1 MRSLRWLVLLPA
13 VSLVTGCAI
22 VRQDQVGIKRTLG
35 RIDPKP
41 RTPGAVGYWPGFQSV
56 LTLPARTINREIRL
70 ALPAKEGVNVA
81 ADISILYRVDAEKA
95 ADILAKSG
103 SDYEDVVIIPVFRA
117 AAADVS
123 SRFFAKD
130 LHSGER
136 LAIEKAIK
144 EQMTQVLDGRGF
156 IIENVLLK
164 SITLPPGLAR
174 AIEEKL
180 EAEQDALRMTFVL
193 QREKQEAE
201 RKLIEAGGQRDAQKV
216 LGEGLSP
223 LILQFRSIEA
233 FRELAKSPNAKVIVT
248 DGKAP
253 MMVQP

>member
-1 MRSLRWLVLLPA
+1 MLHRHWLLLAVLSPLA
-13 VSLVTGCAI
+13 TGCAV

-41 RTPGAVGYWPGFQSV
+41 RNPGAVGFLPGFQSV
-56 LTLPARTINREIRL
+56 IKLPARTINREIRL
-70 ALPAKEGVNVA
+70 SLPAKEGVNVQ
-81 ADISILYRVDAEKA
+81 ADISILYRIDAPKA
-95 ADILAKSG
+95 AEILEKSG
-103 SDYEDVVIIPVFRA
+103 ADYEEVVIIPVFRA

-123 SRFFAKD
+123 ARFYAKD

-136 LAIEKAIK
+136 VVIERAIRD
-144 EQMTQVLDGRGF
+144 QMMQVVEGRGF
-156 IIENVLLK
+156 VIESVLLK
-164 SITLPPGLAR
+164 SIALPQGLAR

-180 EAEQDALRMTFVL
+180 EAEQEALRMQFVL
-193 QREKQEAE
+193 QRKKQEAE

-233 FRELAKSPNAKVIVT
+233 FRELARSSNAKVIIT
-248 DGKAP
+248 DGKSP
-253 MMVQP
+253 MLVQP

>member
-1 MRSLRWLVLLPA
+1 MHRFSPFALLVAVPLL
-13 VSLVTGCAI
+13 TGCAV

-35 RIDPKP
+35 RIDAKP
-41 RTPGAVGYWPGFQSV
+41 RDPGAVAFWPGFQSV
-56 LTLPARTINREIRL
+56 IKLPARTINREVRL
-70 ALPAKEGVNVA
+70 SLPAKEGVNVQ
-81 ADISILYRVDAEKA
+81 ADISILYRIDAKNA
-95 ADILAKSG
+95 AEILAKSG
-103 SDYEDVVIIPVFRA
+103 ADYEEVVIIPVFRA

-123 SRFFAKD
+123 ARFYAKD

-136 LAIEKAIK
+136 VAIEKAIRD
-144 EQMTQVLDGRGF
+144 QMMQTLDGRGF
-156 IIENVLLK
+156 IVENVLLK
-164 SITLPPGLAR
+164 SITLPQGLAR

-180 EAEQDALRMTFVL
+180 EAEQDALRMQFVL

-223 LILQFRSIEA
+223 LIIQFRSIEA
-233 FRELAKSPNAKVIVT
+233 FRELAKSPNAKVIIT

-253 MMVQP
+253 MILQQ

>member
-1 MRSLRWLVLLPA
+1 MIRPRWLLLSCSVP
-13 VSLVTGCAI
+13 LVAGCAI

-35 RIDPKP
+35 RIDPSP
-41 RTPGAVGYWPGFQSV
+41 RQPGAVGFFPGFQSV
-56 LTLPARTINREIRL
+56 LTLPSRTINREIRL
-70 ALPAKEGVNVA
+70 ALPAKEGVNVQ
-81 ADISILYRVDAEKA
+81 ADISILYRIESAKA
-95 ADILAKSG
+95 GEILEKSG
-103 SDYEDVVIIPVFRA
+103 ADYEDVVIIPVFRA

-123 SRFFAKD
+123 ARFFAKD

-136 LAIEKAIK
+136 LAIERAIR
-144 EQMTQVLDGRGF
+144 EQMTQVLEGRGF

-164 SITLPPGLAR
+164 SIALPQGLAR

-180 EAEQDALRMTFVL
+180 EAEQDALRMQFVL

-223 LILQFRSIEA
+223 LIIQFRAIEA
-233 FRELAKSPNAKVIVT
+233 FRDLSKSPNAKVIVT
-248 DGKAP
+248 DGKSP
-253 MMVQP
+253 MLVQP

>member
-1 MRSLRWLVLLPA
+1 MLRSRWLLLAALSPLA
-13 VSLVTGCAI
+13 TGCAI

-41 RTPGAVGYWPGFQSV
+41 RTAGAIAFLPGFQSV
-56 LTLPARTINREIRL
+56 IKLPARTINREIRL

-81 ADISILYRVDAEKA
+81 ADISILYRIDAAKA
-95 ADILAKSG
+95 GEILEKSG
-103 SDYEDVVIIPVFRA
+103 ADYEEVVIIPVFRA

-123 SRFFAKD
+123 ARFYAKD

-136 LAIEKAIK
+136 VVIEKAIK
-144 EQMTQVLDGRGF
+144 EQMASVLDNRGF
-156 IIENVLLK
+156 VVENVLLK
-164 SITLPPGLAR
+164 SITLPQGLAR

-180 EAEQDALRMTFVL
+180 EAEQDALRMQFVL

-233 FRELAKSPNAKVIVT
+233 FRELAKSSNAKVIIT

-253 MMVQP
+253 VLVQP